1 MDFMAVGTS
10 EILMILL
17 VALLVVGPNKVIE
30 LGRTLGKIMRTV
42 RKASFDL
49 TSTVSKEL
57 ELEDKKKQGTTET
70 EKKD

>member
-17 VALLVVGPNKVIE
+17 VAILVVGPNRIVEVARTIGKVM
-30 LGRTLGKIMRTV
+30 RTL

-49 TSTVSKEL
+49 TSTITKEL
-57 ELEDKKKQGTTET
+57 DEEKKTHSPST

>member
-17 VALLVVGPNKVIE
+17 VAILVVGPNRIVE
-30 LGRTLGKIMRTV
+30 VARTLGKVMRNL

-49 TSTVSKEL
+49 TSTITKEL
-57 ELEDKKKQGTTET
+57 DEEKETHSPST